1 MNNSILNYNEIINS
15 KILKPNFHLNFGKR
29 RINTAIKNGLTYKYL
44 TQVVDS
50 VYTGGIFKRIFV
62 SSEKSG
68 IPYISAQYMMNSN
81 PRIQSK
87 LISKKYTPRQGDMIL
102 KNKQILVSCAG
113 TIGNI
118 RLVNSDL
125 EGVIGSQ
132 DIIRVIPKDN
142 NYGFVYA
149 YLASKT
155 CYEYLQSLIYGSVVP
170 RIDPISLGKIIVP
183 NIEDSKQLEI
193 HNLIVESSILRVE
206 ANKILNDVTTKL
218 YAQTKLKKL
227 DNQDYNY
234 FGPRSHRK
242 ATCFSKNI
250 KGINTTTFNAFNYS
264 IRVEHMKNNI
274 SSNNLT
280 CRLEETLNEKKL
292 FSTGSFPRKEISSDN
307 AIMLINQ
314 TDIFDTIINGK
325 KISRKKVN
333 TDNLAKYGEVLIA
346 GVGTLGETESFCR
359 VIFVNEEIEGQLISG
374 EFIRM
379 NTNSDIPSG
388 YLFAWLNS
396 DYGFRLIRS
405 THSGTK
411 LCRPIPRLL
420 LNIPVPIL
428 DKNIMLE
435 IHNMVTK
442 AHTLRYQ
449 ANQKEL
455 QAIQLV
461 ENEIE
466 QWQH

>member
-1 MNNSILNYNEIINS
+1 MNNSILNYNEVFKS

-29 RINTAIKNGLTYKYL
+29 RINTAIKNGLSYKYL
-44 TQVVDS
+44 NEVVNS

-62 SSEKSG
+62 SSEDSG

-87 LISKKYTPRQGDMIL
+87 LISKKYTPRQGDMTL

-118 RLVNSDL
+118 RLIDKDL

-132 DIIRVIPKDN
+132 DIIRVIPKNN
-142 NYGFVYA
+142 NYGFIYA

-170 RIDPISLGKIIVP
+170 RIDPISLGKIVVP
-183 NIEDSKQLEI
+183 VIEDSKQFKI
-193 HNLIVESSILRVE
+193 HNLIVESSTLRVE
-206 ANKILNDVTTKL
+206 ANMILNDVATKL
-218 YAQTKLKKL
+218 LAQTKLTKL
-227 DNQDYNY
+227 NSQDYNY
-234 FGPRSHRK
+234 FGPRSDRN

-250 KGINTTTFNAFNYS
+250 KGIDTTTFNAFNHS
-264 IRVEHMKNNI
+264 VRVEHMKNKI
-274 SSNNLT
+274 SYKNLT
-280 CRLEETLNEKKL
+280 RTLEEALNEKKL
-292 FSTGSFPRKEISSDN
+292 FSTGSFPRKETISGN
-307 AIMLINQ
+307 GIMLINQ
-314 TDIFDTIINGK
+314 TDIFDTIIKGK
-325 KISRKKVN
+325 KISRTKVN

-359 VIFVNEEIEGQLISG
+359 VIFVNEEIEGQLVSG

-379 NTNSDIPSG
+379 DTNPDIPSG

-405 THSGTK
+405 TQSGTK

-420 LNIPVPIL
+420 LKLPVPII

-435 IHNMVTK
+435 IHNMVIK